1 MKRGGGKIMAIYH
14 FSAQII
20 TRGKGQ
26 SAVAAAAYR
35 SGEKLQDE
43 RTAEEKFYKRE
54 VQPETMIL
62 APKNAPE
69 WVHNRERLWNEV
81 EKIEKN
87 KNSQLAREIN
97 VALPVELSNDRQRE
111 LIRGFIQEEFVDRG
125 MVADIFIHRDDKSN
139 PHAHIMLTVRQFDE
153 EGKWGNKKRKDYE
166 LDQDGNKIPDKNGKP
181 KYKTVSLTDWDKKEN
196 LVQWR
201 EEWANHANKALER
214 EGSLER
220 ISHLS
225 HEARGLE
232 QLPTV
237 HLGHINNEMEKR
249 GVATVRGDLNRER
262 QEYNNL
268 VVDLQK
274 YREEKQAIEQAKAS
288 QLEQPKEINRERF
301 FIPKEEPSAK
311 TIQKEIIE
319 KFKPEFEERKSI
331 DKVESHGQEKEQH
344 LYTSE
349 EQAHLQ
355 GARKILKAEPSLEN
369 IQERHK
375 QIDKWEIRV
384 TNGDQFNQWKDKTI
398 KEAVNQFSA
407 ISGYQNTIQEQQQ
420 RLNNINWLNPLKLK
434 ENRATKEQAEST
446 ILSCK
451 KSIGMHE
458 QNLNY
463 PREKL
468 GFTTEIEFKKI
479 QMQDEKEKPESWEKN
494 RNQRSQISRE
504 RDTLKN
510 AEIALKNGV
519 VRELASKYPERPEM
533 RYMSY
538 EKASELMKMNEK
550 ARRIIPVKEIKA
562 ARDQRHTKIQELNKE
577 LHFVEKESVRLKRTD
592 GFFKE
597 ADKYNAIVEKH
608 ESKLFLSKASKKE
621 YENAVSKR
629 DFYKNEAK
637 ENGVS
642 NKKDWKKQNQ
652 SYENSAAKVPSIQA
666 KLKPLQSG
674 LKILDSMMKAIE
686 QAGREAQMQQMK
698 KQHGNSKNNYW
709 ENDREQ
715 GRGR

>member
-1 MKRGGGKIMAIYH
+1 MAIYH

-20 TRGKGQ
+20 SRGKGQ

-35 SGEKLQDE
+35 SGDKLQDE
-43 RTAEEKFYKRE
+43 RTGEEKFYKRE

-62 APKNAPE
+62 APKNAPG
-69 WVHNRERLWNEV
+69 WVHDRERLWNEV

-111 LIRGFIQEEFVDRG
+111 LIKDFIQEEFVDRG
-125 MVADIFIHRDDKSN
+125 MVADISIHRDDKSN

-153 EGKWGNKKRKDYE
+153 DGKWGNKKRKDYE
-166 LDQDGNKIPDKNGKP
+166 LDQEGNKIPDKDGKP

-249 GVATVRGDLNRER
+249 GVTTVRGDVNRER

-268 VVDLQK
+268 VIDLQK
-274 YREEKQAIEQAKAS
+274 YREEKQAIEQAKAR
-288 QLEQPKEINRERF
+288 QLEQPNKIDQERF
-301 FIPKEEPSAK
+301 FLPKEDPAAQV
-311 TIQKEIIE
+311 IQKEIIE
-319 KFKPEFEERKSI
+319 KYKPEFEGKKTGE
-331 DKVESHGQEKEQH
+331 KVEVPSKQKAQS
-344 LYTSE
+344 LYTST
-349 EQAHLQ
+349 EQTHLQ
-355 GARKILKAEPSLEN
+355 SAQKILKVEPSLEN

-375 QIDKWEIRV
+375 QIDRWELRV
-384 TNGDQFNQWKDKTI
+384 TNAEQFNKWKDQTI
-398 KEAVNQFSA
+398 KEATQHFSA
-407 ISGYQNTIQEQQQ
+407 ISGDKNTIQQQKE
-420 RLNNINWLNPLKLK
+420 IKDEIEWHKPWKLK
-434 ENRATKEQAEST
+434 ENLKTKEQAENT
-446 ILSCK
+446 ILSCN
-451 KSIGMHE
+451 KSIE
-458 QNLNY
+458 TYDEKLNY
-463 PREKL
+463 HREKL
-468 GFTTEIEFKKI
+468 GFTTEVEFKKI
-479 QMQDEKEKPESWEKN
+479 QVQHEKEKPESWEKN

-533 RYMSY
+533 RYMSF

-550 ARRIIPVKEIKA
+550 AGRIIPVKEIKA

-592 GFFKE
+592 GFLKE
-597 ADKYNAIVEKH
+597 ADKSNSIVEKH
-608 ESKLFLSKASKKE
+608 KGKWFRSKAVKKE
-621 YENAVSKR
+621 YEDAISTR

-637 ENGVS
+637 QNGVS
-642 NKKDWKKQNQ
+642 DKDDWKKQNQ

-666 KLKPLQSG
+666 KLQPLQRG
-674 LKILDSMMKAIE
+674 LGILDSLMKGIE
-686 QAGREAQMQQMK
+686 QAGQEAKRQQMRQQQRQQGKSK
-698 KQHGNSKNNYW
+698 KHSW
-709 ENDREQ
+709 EDREQ